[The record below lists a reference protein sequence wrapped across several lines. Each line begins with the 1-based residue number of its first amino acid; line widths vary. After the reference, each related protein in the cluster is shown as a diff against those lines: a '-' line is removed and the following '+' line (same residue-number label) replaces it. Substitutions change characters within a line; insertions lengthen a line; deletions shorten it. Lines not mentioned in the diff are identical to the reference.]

1 MSGGFCKQQIVK
13 TENHVTIYY
22 TWNNT
27 SSFMKYFY
35 YEDWPFFIYVHI
47 GAARQIRENIRKL
60 GFNKFRF

>member
-35 YEDWPFFIYVHI
+35 YEDWPFFIHVHI
-47 GAARQIRENIRKL
+47 GAAR
-60 GFNKFRF
+60 